1 MKNEPERIAEG
12 GDFPR
17 AACNC
22 FKLGADRT
30 KPGGLVQEVGQEMVW
45 IQTVRQ
51 HAGFSQS
58 RVGRCVTTSPSFMV
72 SVRWRSLGFDIF
84 ISELPWT
91 DTNISL
97 CLGLMRSSIHHI
109 TL

>member
-1 MKNEPERIAEG
+1 MKNEPERIVEG

-22 FKLGADRT
+22 FKLGPDRT

-51 HAGFSQS
+51 HAGFSKKPS
-58 RVGRCVTTSPSFMV
+58 GYRRCITTSPPFM
-72 SVRWRSLGFDIF
+72 GFF
-84 ISELPWT
+84 KMVLT
-91 DTNISL
+91 
-97 CLGLMRSSIHHI
+97 GF
-109 TL
+109 